1 MTYHAQA
8 CYKVRPIGCKLT
20 PDPTMP
26 SDQNRPQHPCR
37 LFGRRRSLFG
47 ALSLGAFLFVLAGG
61 AIAQTKPKDVSQLN
75 KQLFIAVRADKDA
88 RVRSLLTAGADPVA
102 VNAFGLTPAGLA
114 IERGNFKMAHYI
126 LAVRNQR
133 VLAKE
138 RAAERLRERAGLV
151 PETSVPQTP
160 AIEQEAPAAKREEPA
175 APQAASVPAR
185 QAQSPPPAAA
195 AAMPNAAPPP
205 LGQALTARSGRN
217 PFDPLTSASAAL
229 PTLKITEATSAGQT
243 LEPANENAQAASEP
257 EPSEPGL
264 LGRMVGGIT
273 DVFSSEEK
281 ARATAPE
288 PVPAT
293 KVAAAPTPAPAK
305 ETAEVAKAV
314 PTDNAKAAPA
324 RPAVK
329 NNPVDS
335 PKIQMRRI
343 PKAAPQ
349 AASSPE
355 PLQTARVSGPAPAA
369 ADEPG
374 IFGRITGGISDGIT
388 SVFSSDP
395 EPTKNK
401 FNSEATPLAAPAKDQ
416 PQGETES
423 GIFGRMMEGLAN
435 VVGAGSEETEAQEK
449 TVEAAPEKMAKAAP
463 EKAVEAE
470 SAPEKSGGDTT
481 VISSFFK
488 NIFTNGVSETE
499 AKAEPKSQPKP
510 EPEALVRSAPE
521 AESPAPA
528 SKPGPKLP
536 AVQVANAAPMKVE
549 AAPPET
555 KATLPETKAAPPKA
569 KTAPVEVKAAPVK
582 PASAPP
588 KSAPFSAAGAA
599 TGPLPTISD
608 PNLTASAKSP
618 APTNPA
624 PAPAAEAE
632 DEQTGLDKFLRR
644 MFTESN
650 FFEKRAPEEAPKEA
664 PAPATEAIQSATTD
678 GPSVETIAAAPMAAP
693 KAAPGQSV
701 SSKLDGFFK
710 GLAKGFG
717 GKSQPEN
724 TATTETAEAA
734 APPASASEVATA
746 APEPAKRSKLDR
758 FVRGLFKA
766 KPKTAEPDETKETAV
781 TTEPPAPASE
791 VAIAEPVQEPAKR
804 SKLDRFVRGLFKAK
818 PKSTEPDETTETAET
833 TAPPAPAP
841 APKPGTPAPVAKS
854 APQADTKFTELA
866 SRPPTSRR
874 RLGQGGG
881 RRRIEAIPFIPAIT
895 LTVGETL
902 SLGRTLS
909 DAMSRA
915 ANCFQKG
922 KNAGWYCLETAD
934 WPDEIRERLRVS
946 TWIYRKAR
954 TIVHYRSG
962 KAQRIFSVFPAKNF
976 NRVVRFLEAKFGPP
990 AEETDRSIALIG
1002 APPKLNLTVK
1012 WKRKN
1017 ADGSISVL
1025 EARKFD
1031 NVQRMVPDTKIGF
1044 IRLYREGSRPIFRTI
1059 NESDLM
1065 LLNLRNSRISLNSGK
1080 K

>member
-1 MTYHAQA
+1 M
-8 CYKVRPIGCKLT
+8 
-20 PDPTMP
+20 
-26 SDQNRPQHPCR
+26 
-37 LFGRRRSLFG
+37 
-47 ALSLGAFLFVLAGG
+47 
-61 AIAQTKPKDVSQLN
+61 
-75 KQLFIAVRADKDA
+75 
-88 RVRSLLTAGADPVA
+88 
-102 VNAFGLTPAGLA
+102 
-114 IERGNFKMAHYI
+114 
-126 LAVRNQR
+126 
-133 VLAKE
+133 
-138 RAAERLRERAGLV
+138 
-151 PETSVPQTP
+151 
-160 AIEQEAPAAKREEPA
+160 
-175 APQAASVPAR
+175 
-185 QAQSPPPAAA
+185 
-195 AAMPNAAPPP
+195 
-205 LGQALTARSGRN
+205 TARSGRN

-766 KPKTAEPDETKETAV
+766 KPK
-781 TTEPPAPASE
+781 
-791 VAIAEPVQEPAKR
+791 
-804 SKLDRFVRGLFKAK
+804 
-818 PKSTEPDETTETAET
+818 STEPDETTETAET